1 MFFAY
6 IRICSEV
13 RGKYLFL
20 PILLIAVAW
29 SHNSDKK
36 QICVSFRGEKF
47 DLCCFSILI
56 LA

>member
-6 IRICSEV
+6 IRIYSEV